1 MAHLRTGGAVTPISC
16 SATGSTRSINRRPI
30 RLPISASDLQHSSL
44 LHGKQDCP
52 GKTKPSSEPLQ
63 LSPSPVAKQWER
75 VPEGRVRAL
84 CRSGGKTVDL
94 SHGDHRSQAP
104 RSSPPVAP
112 EPDTSRS
119 TALVGTPREKASEL
133 QVRSSMSDR
142 PIHCRFSLPR
152 RPPHHRARW
161 RDAFARS
168 GDCLR
173 SRRTVYLKAQGFR
186 IVRVM
191 NDDVYRRFDD
201 VMDMIL
207 LALEGKLPEA

>member
-112 EPDTSRS
+112 EPDTCRS
-119 TALVGTPREKASEL
+119 TALVGTPRERRL
-133 QVRSSMSDR
+133 QNYK
-142 PIHCRFSLPR
+142 
-152 RPPHHRARW
+152 
-161 RDAFARS
+161 FARQCPI
-168 GDCLR
+168 GPF
-173 SRRTVYLKAQGFR
+173 TVDFLCRGAR
-186 IVRVM
+186 L
-191 NDDVYRRFDD
+191 DVDGATHSQDQETAHDR
-201 VMDMIL
+201 
-207 LALEGKLPEA
+207 